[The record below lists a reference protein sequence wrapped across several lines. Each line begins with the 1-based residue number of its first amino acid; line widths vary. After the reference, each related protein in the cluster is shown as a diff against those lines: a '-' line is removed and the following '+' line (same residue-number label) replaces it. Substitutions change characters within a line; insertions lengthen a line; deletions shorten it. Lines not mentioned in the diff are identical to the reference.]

1 MGDNLLPEPFLMTEN
16 DAQKIFP
23 RFVGLLVCFACGLW
37 KISHFS
43 YCPLVCLCEQ
53 SGLQLSSRCRGLGC
67 LRCSHLS
74 PHYSSAQCTTV
85 LSSLR
90 DRYSSKV
97 SPPSPHLYVSGI
109 APYSDA
115 PTALGSSVFGEH
127 YSFVARPNAPRLRPL
142 QQLLPN
148 SAAAPW
154 LHPLQ
159 QLLPVCIHFSCR
171 MKWFP
176 IWLHFWSHTCTCK
189 V

>member
-1 MGDNLLPEPFLMTEN
+1 MMPKKFSHASWGFLSASHVASEKSVTS
-16 DAQKIFP
+16 ATVP
-23 RFVGLLVCFACGLW
+23 LFA
-37 KISHFS
+37 
-43 YCPLVCLCEQ
+43 YV
-53 SGLQLSSRCRGLGC
+53 
-67 LRCSHLS
+67 
-74 PHYSSAQCTTV
+74 
-85 LSSLR
+85 SSLASSSLHGAEVWAVWGALTSAR
-90 DRYSSKV
+90 IIAQHSARLFSLHWDRYSSKV

-127 YSFVARPNAPRLRPL
+127 YSLVARPNAPRLRPL